1 MNLRVK
7 EIAEAQ
13 GITMAMIARET
24 GLARTTIQRYW
35 KGYIQRP
42 DNEVLRKLAAA
53 LKLSDWREL
62 FGPDD
67 ADQA

>member
-1 MNLRVK
+1 MNLRIK

-13 GITMAMIARET
+13 GLNMSTLAKAS
-24 GLARTTIQRYW
+24 GLAYTTIHRYW

-62 FGPDD
+62 FGPDA
-67 ADQA
+67 ADQQ